1 MCLTP
6 EGRESYCLKARDM
19 DDSKLHELNLY
30 YRQKVGTT
38 VDWELHN
45 IVRNEIDYRHKS
57 KMNQEIDNRHF
68 SKVVHLERSLWLSS
82 KRGRLVET
90 IKSWLVRLHIKSR
103 SIR

>member
-6 EGRESYCLKARDM
+6 EGRESYSLKARDM

-30 YRQKVGTT
+30 YRQKVCTT

-45 IVRNEIDYRHKS
+45 IVLNEIDYRHES
-57 KMNQEIDNRHF
+57 KMNQEIDNRQI

-90 IKSWLVRLHIKSR
+90 IKSWLVR
-103 SIR
+103 

>member
-1 MCLTP
+1 MFMCLTP

-57 KMNQEIDNRHF
+57 KMNQEIDNRQI

-90 IKSWLVRLHIKSR
+90 IKSWLVR
-103 SIR
+103 

>member
-6 EGRESYCLKARDM
+6 EGRESYSLKARDT

-30 YRQKVGTT
+30 YRQKVCTT

-45 IVRNEIDYRHKS
+45 IVRNEINYRHES
-57 KMNQEIDNRHF
+57 KMNQEIDNRDI
-68 SKVVHLERSLWLSS
+68 SKVVQLERSLWLSS

-90 IKSWLVRLHIKSR
+90 IKRWLVR
-103 SIR
+103 